1 MITFVVN
8 IVGQMLLMVLCA
20 YLYLQ
25 GQIVFGAV
33 ITTIQFSST
42 VMNGVSAF
50 VTEWN
55 LIKSTKDLNKEIT
68 NLQAPV
74 KIAPDQHQVKKI
86 NRLEVKDLALQFKNG
101 EYLSYPDF
109 TVKQGEKSCLL
120 VIVELASQLYLN

>member
-1 MITFVVN
+1 MCIRDR
-8 IVGQMLLMVLCA
+8 
-20 YLYLQ
+20 
-25 GQIVFGAV
+25 

-86 NRLEVKDLALQFKNG
+86 NWLEVKDLALQFKNG

-109 TVKQGEKSCLL
+109 TVKQGEKILL
-120 VIVELASQLYLN
+120 TGDSGTGKLSLIHI